1 MLSQIRANSQSF
13 SFPYELAAET
23 VKNNF
28 SVSWISIQYA
38 LDSVLFLM
46 SISASV
52 EHSIPGP
59 VFVAVYR
66 VMKTV
71 ENGDADRLCS
81 YLELAKLGKAAAFP
95 APLLSSH
102 RELALFRFGRLQV
115 ARHG

>member
-1 MLSQIRANSQSF
+1 
-13 SFPYELAAET
+13 
-23 VKNNF
+23 
-28 SVSWISIQYA
+28 
-38 LDSVLFLM
+38 M

-95 APLLSSH
+95 APLLSNH
-102 RELALFRFGRLQV
+102 RELALFRAAASCTSRLRCRCSGVERIQV
-115 ARHG
+115 VVVVVGLRRRSVLLRS

>member
-1 MLSQIRANSQSF
+1 
-13 SFPYELAAET
+13 
-23 VKNNF
+23 
-28 SVSWISIQYA
+28 
-38 LDSVLFLM
+38 
-46 SISASV
+46 
-52 EHSIPGP
+52 
-59 VFVAVYR
+59 
-66 VMKTV
+66 MKTV